1 MEAQQDNRK
10 EENEDIRGNTQD
22 PKDGELS
29 IEDTPLRSSVRSRP
43 IVNKRIIQ
51 THSLSNTAIR

>member
-10 EENEDIRGNTQD
+10 EENEDIRGNKQD

-29 IEDTPLRSSVRSRP
+29 IEDESPED
-43 IVNKRIIQ
+43 
-51 THSLSNTAIR
+51 